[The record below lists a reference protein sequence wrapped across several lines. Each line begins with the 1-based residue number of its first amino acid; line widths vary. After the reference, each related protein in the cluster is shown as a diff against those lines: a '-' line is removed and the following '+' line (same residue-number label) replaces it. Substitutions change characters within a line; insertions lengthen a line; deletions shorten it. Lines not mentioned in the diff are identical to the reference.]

1 MPTALQLIHIITPA
15 VLALPVLSLIPAPAA
30 PPPEPDG
37 IRAVTIKTVTPRRG
51 WILLVLLALAATSAA
66 EAAVLTAD
74 LLTANA
80 RGVSHSDWYI
90 YSSAAHALGGLTVYF
105 LAAIIAEWRTRW
117 GDKAIVLLALLA
129 FGLEVPNLV
138 LSVIQE
144 VHSEPAQRIFN
155 LLVLPPSALR
165 LLLLPVLVA
174 LVTNPIIR
182 FEAADER
189 TGLLAP
195 APTQPTGLGVYGTF
209 DAEASITGGTSTSR
223 DPSIAPQT
231 ALGTPTILGGGA
243 PGGTASPSG
252 VQKQIV
258 IPKKLGVKK
267 DEIQGISWKA
277 FWTRLW
283 KLRPY
288 LWPSTSWRLQVCCLL
303 CVFIL
308 ICGRLVNIAVPNMLG
323 QLVTALIANSPSGR
337 PKAPSS
343 PPPPSPWPYLAGYVG
358 LRAIQGGGFLGFF
371 QNLLWVPVQQYAD
384 REMQL
389 LLFNHLLDLSLAF
402 HTKRNTGE
410 VLKIIDRGSAINNL
424 LQILLFSAAPTIV
437 DIVLAFLYF
446 YFMIDR
452 TLGTLLGCVMLA
464 YVTFSIVFTS
474 YRTKLRRQMI
484 DRDIKTRGIA
494 SDVLTNWESVKY
506 FTAERRESERFRGA
520 ILAYQETEAKVLVS
534 FNLLNLC
541 QSFLMSLGVLAGSII
556 MSQRILTGESQ
567 PGQFVTFIAYLQQL
581 YAPLDRLGTLYRQLN
596 QNSTDAEKLFSL
608 LAQPTEI
615 RDKPGAKDL
624 VVTDGVIEFQDVH
637 FSYDGETPA
646 LRGVSFKIDKG
657 ESMALVGESGSGK
670 STILRLLYRFY
681 DINGGR
687 ILIDGQ
693 DISEVTQLSLRRA
706 IGIVP
711 QDSVLWNDTIGANIA
726 YGKEG
731 ATDDEIITAAKAAKL
746 HDRIL
751 TFPDDYST
759 IVGERGVRLSGGE
772 KQRVSL
778 ARMFLKSPAI
788 LVLDEATSAL
798 DTETEREIQ
807 KALAELAKNRSSLSI
822 AHRLSTII
830 NSDQI
835 VVMKDGKVLEHG
847 TYHDLIKL
855 NGQFAVMWKKQI
867 FTEAEMLSGADDPS
881 AITAPVA
888 EAVEKGREGVAEAL
902 EKEVDEAA
910 EQVHIHRASP
920 PSTVNE
926 HSEAEP
932 EPSSPVVVASD
943 SKVVEGVSYAQA
955 VAEPPSELVPLE
967 PDHPEPTTETGA
979 STPAPK
985 RPAVSFPSEA
995 EGHDTPSPVMSRT
1008 SSKSGHRR
1016 RSIDFSS
1023 AASAAAAV
1031 TVQRS
1036 QSQRAGPSTEEAP
1049 VEATEGKRRKR
1060 LSSIKGFVRR
1070 ISDQGKSAVAPS
1082 MTRSTSNGGS
1092 SRGSF
1097 EGQRDATPP
1106 PDDKDDK
1113 EVKKR
1118 NRKSSIF

>member
-1 MPTALQLIHIITPA
+1 
-15 VLALPVLSLIPAPAA
+15 
-30 PPPEPDG
+30 
-37 IRAVTIKTVTPRRG
+37 
-51 WILLVLLALAATSAA
+51 
-66 EAAVLTAD
+66 
-74 LLTANA
+74 
-80 RGVSHSDWYI
+80 
-90 YSSAAHALGGLTVYF
+90 
-105 LAAIIAEWRTRW
+105 
-117 GDKAIVLLALLA
+117 
-129 FGLEVPNLV
+129 
-138 LSVIQE
+138 
-144 VHSEPAQRIFN
+144 
-155 LLVLPPSALR
+155 
-165 LLLLPVLVA
+165 
-174 LVTNPIIR
+174 
-182 FEAADER
+182 
-189 TGLLAP
+189 
-195 APTQPTGLGVYGTF
+195 
-209 DAEASITGGTSTSR
+209 
-223 DPSIAPQT
+223 
-231 ALGTPTILGGGA
+231 
-243 PGGTASPSG
+243 
-252 VQKQIV
+252 
-258 IPKKLGVKK
+258 
-267 DEIQGISWKA
+267 
-277 FWTRLW
+277 
-283 KLRPY
+283 
-288 LWPSTSWRLQVCCLL
+288 
-303 CVFIL
+303 
-308 ICGRLVNIAVPNMLG
+308 MLG

-337 PKAPSS
+337 SKDPSA

-424 LQILLFSAAPTIV
+424 LQVLLFSAAPTIV
-437 DIVLAFLYF
+437 DIILAFLFF
-446 YFMIDR
+446 YFFIDR
-452 TLGTLLGCVMLA
+452 TLGTLLGVVMFC

-506 FTAERRESERFRGA
+506 FTAERRESERFRNA
-520 ILAYQETEAKVLVS
+520 ILAYQETESKVLVS

-556 MSQRILTGESQ
+556 MSQRILNGESK
-567 PGQFVTFIAYLQQL
+567 PGEFVTFIAYLQQL
-581 YAPLDRLGTLYRQLN
+581 YSPLDRLGTLYRQLN

-615 RDKPGAKDL
+615 KDKPGAKDL
-624 VVTDGVIEFQDVH
+624 VVTDGVIEFEDVH

-646 LRGVSFKIDKG
+646 LRGVSFKIGKG

-681 DINGGR
+681 DINSGR

-693 DISEVTQLSLRRA
+693 DISQVTQLSLRRA

-835 VVMKDGKVLEHG
+835 VVMKDGRVLEHG
-847 TYHDLIKL
+847 TYHDLIDL

-867 FTEAEMLSGADDPS
+867 FTEAEMLSGAGEPS

-888 EAVEKGREGVAEAL
+888 DAVEKGREGVAAAL
-902 EKEVDEAA
+902 ENEADEAA

-932 EPSSPVVVASD
+932 EPAEPSPVAPHDSTVVP
-943 SKVVEGVSYAQA
+943 GVSYAQA
-955 VAEPPSELVPLE
+955 VAEPELVLE
-967 PDHPEPTTETGA
+967 AAHPESSPETGS

-985 RPAVSFPSEA
+985 GPSVSFPAEA
-995 EGHDTPSPVMSRT
+995 EGYDASAPGMSRS
-1008 SSKSGHRR
+1008 SSKTGERR
-1016 RSIDFSS
+1016 RSIDFAAATAGSS
-1023 AASAAAAV
+1023 AAI
-1031 TVQRS
+1031 QRS
-1036 QSQRAGPSTEEAP
+1036 QSQRSAGEGTAES
-1049 VEATEGKRRKR
+1049 EGKGNRRKR

-1070 ISDQGKSAVAPS
+1070 ISDQGKVVAPG

-1092 SRGSF
+1092 SRGSL
-1097 EGQRDATPP
+1097 EGQREATPP
-1106 PDDKDDK
+1106 PEDSKDDK
-1113 EVKKR
+1113 EGKKR

>member
-1 MPTALQLIHIITPA
+1 M
-15 VLALPVLSLIPAPAA
+15 
-30 PPPEPDG
+30 
-37 IRAVTIKTVTPRRG
+37 
-51 WILLVLLALAATSAA
+51 
-66 EAAVLTAD
+66 
-74 LLTANA
+74 
-80 RGVSHSDWYI
+80 
-90 YSSAAHALGGLTVYF
+90 
-105 LAAIIAEWRTRW
+105 
-117 GDKAIVLLALLA
+117 
-129 FGLEVPNLV
+129 
-138 LSVIQE
+138 
-144 VHSEPAQRIFN
+144 
-155 LLVLPPSALR
+155 
-165 LLLLPVLVA
+165 LVA
-174 LVTNPIIR
+174 LVLNPIIR

-189 TGLLAP
+189 TGLLPPVA
-195 APTQPTGLGVYGTF
+195 ATGLGVYGTF
-209 DAEASITGGTSTSR
+209 GDAEADINGGNGNSTSR
-223 DPSIAPQT
+223 DPSIAPPT
-231 ALGTPTILGGGA
+231 ALGTPTIGGA
-243 PGGTASPSG
+243 AAAGGATSPSG
-252 VQKQIV
+252 VQKQVV
-258 IPKKLGVKK
+258 IPKKLGAKK

-288 LWPSTSWRLQVCCLL
+288 LWPSTSWKLQVCCLL

-337 PKAPSS
+337 SKGPSA
-343 PPPPSPWPYLAGYVG
+343 PPPKSPWPYLAGYVG

-446 YFMIDR
+446 YFFIDK
-452 TLGTLLGCVMLA
+452 TLGTLLGVVMFC

-520 ILAYQETEAKVLVS
+520 ILAYQETESKVLVS

-556 MSQRILTGESQ
+556 MSQRILAGESQ
-567 PGQFVTFIAYLQQL
+567 PGEFVTFIAYLQQL
-581 YAPLDRLGTLYRQLN
+581 YSPLDRLGTLYRQLN

-615 RDKPGAKDL
+615 KDKPGAKDL
-624 VVTDGVIEFQDVH
+624 VVTDGVIEFEDVH
-637 FSYDGETPA
+637 FSYDGTTPA

-681 DINGGR
+681 DINSGR

-693 DISEVTQLSLRRA
+693 DISQVTQLSLRRA

-731 ATDDEIITAAKAAKL
+731 ATDGEIITAAKAAKL

-751 TFPDDYST
+751 TFPEDYST

-807 KALAELAKNRSSLSI
+807 KALADLAKNRSSLSI

-835 VVMKDGKVLEHG
+835 VVMKDGQVLEHG
-847 TYHDLIKL
+847 TYHDLIDL
-855 NGQFAVMWKKQI
+855 NGQFAIMWKKQI
-867 FTEAEMLSGADDPS
+867 FTEAEMLSGAGEPS
-881 AITAPVA
+881 AITAPVID
-888 EAVEKGREGVAEAL
+888 AVEKGREGVAEAL
-902 EKEVDEAA
+902 EKEVDAAA
-910 EQVHIHRASP
+910 EEVHIHRASP

-932 EPSSPVVVASD
+932 EPAEPAEPEAPTEPAPAVPSD
-943 SKVVEGVSYAQA
+943 SLVIPGVSYAQVVFEPELRLEA
-955 VAEPPSELVPLE
+955 AEPESS
-967 PDHPEPTTETGA
+967 PETST
-979 STPAPK
+979 STPAAK
-985 RPAVSFPSEA
+985 RPAISFPGET
-995 EGHDTPSPVMSRT
+995 EGYDVSGTTDMSRS
-1008 SSKSGHRR
+1008 SSKSGGRR
-1016 RSIDFSS
+1016 RSIDFATATAASS
-1023 AASAAAAV
+1023 A

-1036 QSQRAGPSTEEAP
+1036 LSQRSAGEEGTPEPA
-1049 VEATEGKRRKR
+1049 EGKSGRRKR

-1070 ISDQGKSAVAPS
+1070 ISDQSKAVTPGMS
-1082 MTRSTSNGGS
+1082 RSTSNGGS
-1092 SRGSF
+1092 SRGSL
-1097 EGQRDATPP
+1097 EAQRDATPP
-1106 PDDKDDK
+1106 PEDKDDK